1 MSMRR
6 CIALLGDVAVGMA
19 MAALLFVCAVLLG
32 HAMRAHAADDAG
44 PPAPDTPTRGLIVQT
59 QAGPLVCASQPG
71 TPWLCATGV
80 LLECDLTPVGMACD
94 RVGGTAKPSPETG
107 V

>member
-1 MSMRR
+1 MSLRDTMQ
-6 CIALLGDVAVGMA
+6 ALAGILLLAAVVAFGC
-19 MAALLFVCAVLLG
+19 AL
-32 HAMRAHAADDAG
+32 RAYAGDDA
-44 PPAPDTPTRGLIVQT
+44 APVATRGLIVQT

-80 LLECDLTPVGMACD
+80 LLECDLTALGMACD
-94 RVGGTAKPSPETG
+94 PVGGPAKPSPETG